1 MAEKFLLDI
10 VTPSGVVLLKEVEE
24 VTAPGEKGEFGVL
37 RGHADFL
44 TTLTPGVVKYKSEG
58 AVVRFAIGNGFAEV
72 TAERTNIL
80 VDTAF
85 PAESIN
91 ATEVKDEIKDVE
103 EALKALKEDD
113 PEYAKLSDKR
123 ELLLAK
129 LKAVEGR

>member
-24 VTAPGEKGEFGVL
+24 VTAPGENGEFGVL

-72 TAERTNIL
+72 TADRTNIL

-85 PAESIN
+85 PAQSIN

-103 EALKALKEDD
+103 ETLKALKEDD

-123 ELLLAK
+123 ELLRAK

>member
-24 VTAPGEKGEFGVL
+24 VTAPGENGEFGVL
-37 RGHADFL
+37 KGHADFL
-44 TTLTPGVVKYKSEG
+44 TTLIPGVVKYKSDG
-58 AVVRFAIGNGFAEV
+58 ASVRFAIGNGFAEV

-85 PAESIN
+85 PAQSIN
-91 ATEVKDEIKDVE
+91 ATEVKDEIKGLE
-103 EALKALKEDD
+103 EALKGIKEDD
-113 PEYAKLSDKR
+113 PEYLKLSDKK

>member
-24 VTAPGEKGEFGVL
+24 VTAPGENGEFGVL
-37 RGHADFL
+37 KGHADFL
-44 TTLTPGVVKYKSEG
+44 TTLKPGVVKYKADG
-58 AVVRFAIGNGFAEV
+58 ASVRFAIGNGFAEV
-72 TAERTNIL
+72 TADRTNIL
-80 VDTAF
+80 VDNAF

-103 EALKALKEDD
+103 ETLKGIKEDD
-113 PEYAKLSDKR
+113 PEYGKLSDKR

-129 LKAVEGR
+129 LKAVEKR